1 MVQSKECANEVG
13 RFLKHEDEAWCEG
26 FLEAWNA
33 QAALKAETQERIE
46 ELQTLLEETLKQ
58 LASMDA
64 SFKLLADMV
73 REGR

>member
-1 MVQSKECANEVG
+1 MNSKECANEVG
-13 RFLKHEDEAWCEG
+13 RFTKYEDEAWCEG